1 MQISS
6 LCAGQSYILFIL
18 GTNQQLS
25 CRPSTHNLP
34 NRDAKLR
41 INLMVKVLTH
51 LKPPRRFSMLF
62 FDVLSFTRLASSV
75 NGKTSK
81 KSVQKTTRQCLVC
94 LCLKGLYTP
103 KNLHAFFFF

>member
-18 GTNQQLS
+18 GTNQQQFTVVS
-25 CRPSTHNLP
+25 SFYFTFSTHNLP

-62 FDVLSFTRLASSV
+62 FNVLSFTTLASSV

-81 KSVQKTTRQCLVC
+81 KSMQKNDAAVF
-94 LCLKGLYTP
+94 GVSMP
-103 KNLHAFFFF
+103 